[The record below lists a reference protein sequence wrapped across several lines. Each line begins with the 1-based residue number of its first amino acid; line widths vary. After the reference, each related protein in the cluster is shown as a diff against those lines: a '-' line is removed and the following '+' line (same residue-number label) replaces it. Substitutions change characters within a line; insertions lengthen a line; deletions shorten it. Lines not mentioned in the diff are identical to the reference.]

1 MFYCSMFKLSSMNLN
16 AFSFKAQTRQTAY
29 IKSPLRALNMDEF
42 VLRNKPSNG
51 SKLSI
56 YYYNDTHGNTDT
68 MADVINNAKR
78 FQENS
83 KDSKDTTFILSAG
96 DNCSGADAKKNE
108 FVFDIMQN
116 IMGVELSAVG
126 NHEVDATGAGF
137 YDAAKNKK
145 TTFVATNV
153 TFDDDN
159 KMKDFVKKSVIKE
172 KNGIKYGFIGAMPI
186 DFKMCTKE
194 ASQKGVHVMDL
205 NHTVTA
211 LQNEINNLKSQGVQR
226 IIMLSHVGYDA
237 DKEIVPQ
244 LDGVD
249 IVIGGHTHS
258 VIDGAKKNENV
269 LKSKS
274 GEPVIIT
281 QGGENGHY
289 YGILNVEF
297 DNKGIL
303 TKVNNNLVSTQNKS
317 KNPVIEYVKTQ
328 ILGISPHV
336 GTIKQSE
343 PLPKNRRIE
352 PSGWTELMAD
362 AMRSELDCDIAII
375 NSANTRKVPKEGNL
389 TERDVMESAPMKNNL
404 LKVKITQKQLV
415 EAVKNAA
422 KNTMTAQDGYP
433 GLLQGSGFTYKIED
447 TGELL
452 ELKVLDKN
460 GQYVSVDINNPSE
473 DITYT
478 AVYDSFVAKKDGET
492 PELAPKFKAQ
502 EFDFDKDYTMCQYIS
517 KLKDKEAIV
526 VKRDNRIEIVQ
537 TSKEKQKGSSI
548 RNI

>member
-1 MFYCSMFKLSSMNLN
+1 M
-16 AFSFKAQTRQTAY
+16 
-29 IKSPLRALNMDEF
+29 
-42 VLRNKPSNG
+42 
-51 SKLSI
+51 
-56 YYYNDTHGNTDT
+56 
-68 MADVINNAKR
+68 
-78 FQENS
+78 
-83 KDSKDTTFILSAG
+83 
-96 DNCSGADAKKNE
+96 
-108 FVFDIMQN
+108 
-116 IMGVELSAVG
+116 
-126 NHEVDATGAGF
+126 
-137 YDAAKNKK
+137 
-145 TTFVATNV
+145 
-153 TFDDDN
+153 
-159 KMKDFVKKSVIKE
+159 
-172 KNGIKYGFIGAMPI
+172 
-186 DFKMCTKE
+186 
-194 ASQKGVHVMDL
+194 
-205 NHTVTA
+205 
-211 LQNEINNLKSQGVQR
+211 
-226 IIMLSHVGYDA
+226 
-237 DKEIVPQ
+237 
-244 LDGVD
+244 
-249 IVIGGHTHS
+249 
-258 VIDGAKKNENV
+258 

-297 DNKGIL
+297 DNKGVL

-526 VKRDNRIEIVQ
+526 IKRDNRIEIVQ